1 MRSPMLGRWWCGS
14 PLLRPPP
21 RHCAGI
27 HDSVGQPYNGG
38 MSPSAN
44 GRTARGRFAK
54 GNPGGPGNPH
64 ARRVAALRTALLASV
79 TERDVKQVAQA
90 LVKRAKQG
98 DVPAVRELLDRL
110 LGKAG
115 DITPDDAGPP
125 IIHVITGVPRADDEV
140 D

>member
-1 MRSPMLGRWWCGS
+1 
-14 PLLRPPP
+14 
-21 RHCAGI
+21 
-27 HDSVGQPYNGG
+27 
-38 MSPSAN
+38 
-44 GRTARGRFAK
+44 
-54 GNPGGPGNPH
+54 
-64 ARRVAALRTALLASV
+64 VAALRTALLESV
-79 TERDVKQVAQA
+79 TERDVQQVAQA

-125 IIHVITGVPRADDEV
+125 IINVITGVPRADDEV